1 MFVGL
6 QAKLMAFGAGV
17 LAILAMVLRMKV
29 LKEQRDRAE
38 QQRDVLKARSQVQ
51 KTLRVIKRKEQKKL
65 VSRRADLAKE
75 LEKKGE
81 DFEGVDNFNKPNQ
94 F

>member
-17 LAILAMVLRMKV
+17 LAILAMVVRMQA
-29 LKEQRDRAE
+29 LKNARDIARQE
-38 QQRDVLKARSQVQ
+38 SETLKARAHVV
-51 KTLRVIKRKEQKKL
+51 KVKRKIKRKEQIRLSEEKAH
-65 VSRRADLAKE
+65 VKE
-75 LEKKGE
+75 QLSKEGE
-81 DFEGVDNFNKPNQ
+81 DFKGTDNFSKPND